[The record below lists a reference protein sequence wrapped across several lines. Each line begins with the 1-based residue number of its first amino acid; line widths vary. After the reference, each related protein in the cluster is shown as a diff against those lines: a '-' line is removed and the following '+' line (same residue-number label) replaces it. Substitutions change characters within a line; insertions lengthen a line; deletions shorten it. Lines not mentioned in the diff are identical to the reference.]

1 MRHSVLTS
9 IFVMEELIVVKRRV
23 DGSKDDRW

>member
-9 IFVMEELIVVKRRV
+9 VFVMEELIVVKRRV